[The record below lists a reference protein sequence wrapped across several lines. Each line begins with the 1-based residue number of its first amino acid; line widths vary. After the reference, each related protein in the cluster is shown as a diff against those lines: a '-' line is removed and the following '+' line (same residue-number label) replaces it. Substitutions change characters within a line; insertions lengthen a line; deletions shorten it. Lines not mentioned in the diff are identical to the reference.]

1 MSDKDSPKEIID
13 AYRRQQVRSQKW
25 PKIIFWGFVG
35 IILIASV
42 GLVFWFTSDQKP
54 ELSLSIFASE
64 TPTPT
69 ETFTPSPVPPTHT
82 PTHLPTE
89 TPLPSETA
97 SITPTPTIPGPFIY
111 IVEEGDTLYSLAVE
125 FELEVL
131 VLVEANKE
139 RLELDPENPIIRVGD
154 ELLIPPPGTKLATA
168 TPLPEGMPAGTKI
181 EYMVQSGDTMAVI
194 AAEFNSTVESIL
206 EENELEDPNELFVGQ
221 ILVIRVNLVTPVPT
235 LEEPE
240 ATLTPTTGG

>member
-1 MSDKDSPKEIID
+1 MSEKNSPKEIID
-13 AYRRQQVRSQKW
+13 AYRKQQARSQKW

-35 IILIASV
+35 LILVASV
-42 GLVFWFTSDQKP
+42 GLIYWFVGDQKP
-54 ELSLSIFASE
+54 GLSLSIFASE

-69 ETFTPSPVPPTHT
+69 HTLRHHRYHQPIRQLPPQRRHPSQRRHLNHT
-82 PTHLPTE
+82 DAYNCGTVHLRRK
-89 TPLPSETA
+89 
-97 SITPTPTIPGPFIY
+97 
-111 IVEEGDTLYSLAVE
+111 EGDTLYSLALK

-131 VLVEANKE
+131 VLVEANQE

-154 ELLIPPPGTKLATA
+154 ELLIPPAGTELATP
-168 TPLPEGMPAGTKI
+168 TPLPEGLPQGTKI

-194 AAEFNSTVESIL
+194 ADKFNSTVESIL
-206 EENELEDPNELFVGQ
+206 EENELEDPNAIFVGQ

-235 LEEPE
+235 EAEPE